1 MDRKQFG
8 ALLGFLFVAT
18 WIGFNFGYALLC
30 LVGAALFYLV
40 ASYIEGDVDLLE
52 LQSRLS
58 PRGGIGAPAGP
69 APQPAVTP
77 ATVPAAGVPPARRPA
92 GRPPGAPPRVR

>member
-8 ALLGFLFVAT
+8 ALLGFLFVAA
-18 WIGFNFGYALLC
+18 WIGFNFGYAVLC

-40 ASYIEGDVDLLE
+40 ASYLEGDVDLVE

-58 PRGGIGAPAGP
+58 PRGGIGAPAG
-69 APQPAVTP
+69 QPAQP
-77 ATVPAAGVPPARRPA
+77 AGTSATGAPLGAAGTPPPA
-92 GRPPGAPPRVR
+92 GRGPGARPRVR